1 MQTQPTGV
9 EVKVKLDAEI
19 MRRASRIYL
28 QSDGNIPATES
39 FRAKMVEELGTNG
52 VKVLFS
58 SDFATVKL
66 FGPTKAVVD
75 EGVTFVSEK
84 FSRRFK
90 EYVTKRSGTWSFQ
103 AETIWDA
110 ETTDVNLPAMVAN
123 MAKGFPG
130 IRVEYSSGERY
141 VDIFLEDNSSNG
153 VPMAILGQQCKA
165 IERSVQAQK
174 RELIEKQKRDHAN
187 ETDAAAASRTAHM
200 DLAPYLPEPPGLA
213 KSRAAAENLGGPP
226 PGLLELLKKSQGAGA
241 SEQKVLDNAPPLKIV
256 GDVKPFGSAQKID
269 HESTDFEKSTA
280 KIHLFNKSQDAIS
293 NKDESATSET
303 PATYPES
310 RSGNND
316 GSFGKVAEF
325 PHPAPAAEIAAPV
338 RAEVVSEV
346 PTQDGA
352 TGDQRLPVAKSVH
365 LSRRFI
371 FLSDEITASLKEG
384 KATLEALVAHLKCIA
399 SAYSIEFV
407 VSTECGGVLL
417 KGGPARDLDDAQ
429 EDLEGYLNSEMY
441 ELAK

>member
-9 EVKVKLDAEI
+9 EVNVKLDAEI

-39 FRAKMVEELGTNG
+39 FRAKIVEELGTKG
-52 VKVLFS
+52 IKVLFS

-75 EGVTFVSEK
+75 EGVTFVSDK

-90 EYVTKRSGTWSFQ
+90 EYVTKRSGTWKFT

-130 IRVEYSSGERY
+130 IRVEYSSGEIY
-141 VDIFLEDNSSNG
+141 VDVFLEDSSSNG

-165 IERSVQAQK
+165 IERSVQAKK
-174 RELIEKQKRDHAN
+174 RELIEKQKRDHIN

-200 DLAPYLPEPPGLA
+200 DLAPYLPEPPVLTPPPGFA
-213 KSRAAAENLGGPP
+213 KSRAADENLSGPP
-226 PGLLELLKKSQGAGA
+226 PGLLKFPKSNVESQGAA
-241 SEQKVLDNAPPLKIV
+241 EQKVLDNAPPLEIV
-256 GDVKPFGSAQKID
+256 EDVRPFGSAQK
-269 HESTDFEKSTA
+269 
-280 KIHLFNKSQDAIS
+280 DAIS
-293 NKDESATSET
+293 NKDEYATSEI
-303 PATYPES
+303 PAAYPES
-310 RSGNND
+310 LSGNND
-316 GSFGKVAEF
+316 RSFGKVAEL
-325 PHPAPAAEIAAPV
+325 PHPAPAAEKAAPM
-338 RAEVVSEV
+338 RAELVSKV

-371 FLSDEITASLKEG
+371 FLSDEITASLREG

-399 SAYSIEFV
+399 SAYGIEFI

-429 EDLEGYLNSEMY
+429 EDLEDYLDSEIY